1 MLTKIRPVLVVV
13 ALLAALS
20 ASACGG
26 RVEDEEQVASLTAE
40 QVSAEFREQTGKGV
54 LRKAA
59 GDDPAWVQLHLG
71 LDPPAAL
78 VSQYGVF
85 SIYVVK
91 PGRSEATRS
100 LLRDKTTGKPLERDE
115 RGIYW
120 EYDPASRTWI
130 ANTRYGSNV
139 VLVWFSGRKERRTD
153 ARWERLDAILT
164 ALDQP

>member
-1 MLTKIRPVLVVV
+1 MLGAAV
-13 ALLAALS
+13 LLALA
-20 ASACGG
+20 AAGCGG
-26 RVEDEEQVASLTAE
+26 GNEQERTSSFTAG
-40 QVSAEFREQTGKGV
+40 QVREEFREHTGERI
-54 LRKAA
+54 LREAA
-59 GDDPAWVQLHLG
+59 GEDPAWEQLSIG
-71 LDPPAAL
+71 LDPPEEL
-78 VSQYGVF
+78 VREYGIF

-91 PGRSEATRS
+91 PGHGQAVRS
-100 LLRDKTTGKPLERDE
+100 LLRDKVTGKPLERDV

-120 EYDPASRTWI
+120 EYDRSSRTWI